1 MTRLVT
7 FAVLATLVAFL
18 ISTAE
23 AAFSR
28 MSRTRAAEL
37 LDEGR
42 PGAQALVK
50 VVGDTAA
57 YLSVLSFLRVI
68 AESTVAVMVTLAVVE
83 RVEGTWQPFLVAIAI
98 MALISFAV
106 VGVSPGTLGAQ
117 HSTPVALAA
126 APTTVWLR
134 RLLGP
139 FSRLLI
145 ALTNAVTPGKGFR
158 DGPFESES
166 ELRDL
171 VDVARDNALI
181 EAGEREM
188 IHSVF
193 ELGDTL
199 AREVMVPRTDM
210 VAIDDDRVCRQ
221 AMSLFLRSGF
231 SRIPV
236 LGKDVD
242 DVVGLLYLKDVV
254 RRVNADPEAG
264 SVPVAELMRPM
275 PFVPESKPVDDL
287 LREMQRDQTHFAVV
301 VDEYGGT
308 AGLVTIEDI
317 LEEIVGEITDEY
329 DRETTEVEDLG
340 DGRMRVAATM
350 HVDDLA
356 ELFDVDLDD
365 DEVDTV
371 GGLIG
376 KVAGRVPIQGST
388 CEVAGLRLTAERMS
402 GRRHRIATVVVERV
416 ERRAAPVQP
425 LARAT
430 GAGAGRMSDQ
440 DQQYVAGFACL
451 VGRPNAGKST
461 LTNALVGTKVAIT
474 SSKPQTTRHTIRG
487 IVSSE
492 HSQLVLV
499 DTPGLHK
506 PRTLLG
512 QRLNDLVRETL
523 LGVDVIGFCL
533 PADQRIG
540 PGDQFIAARARGDHE
555 RQAHPGRRP
564 RHEVRHGRPAAP
576 RRAPHRHRPARRLG
590 RHRAVLG
597 DAGGPGR
604 RRRVGPREP
613 PAALAGPALPRRRA
627 HRRARASS

>member
-1 MTRLVT
+1 MTRLV
-7 FAVLATLVAFL
+7 VLASVATLLAFL

-28 MSRTRAAEL
+28 MSRTRAQEL
-37 LDEGR
+37 LDENR
-42 PGAQALVK
+42 PGAKALVK

-83 RVEGTWQPFLVAIAI
+83 RVEGTVEPFLIAIAI

-117 HSTPVALAA
+117 HSTTVALAA
-126 APTTVWLR
+126 APATVWLR
-134 RLLGP
+134 RVLGP

-171 VDVARDNALI
+171 VDMARDHALI
-181 EAGEREM
+181 EAEEREM
-188 IHSVF
+188 LHSVF

-210 VAIDDDRVCRQ
+210 VSIDDDRTARA

-242 DVVGLLYLKDVV
+242 DVVGLLYLKDVM
-254 RRVNADPEAG
+254 RRLNADPDAG
-264 SVPVAELMRPM
+264 TLPVTELMRPM
-275 PFVPESKPVDDL
+275 VFVPESKPVDDL
-287 LREMQRDQTHFAVV
+287 LREMQLDHAHFAVV

-329 DRETTEVEDLG
+329 DREAPEVENLD
-340 DGRMRVAATM
+340 DGRVRVAATM

-356 ELFDVDLDD
+356 ELFEVALEEE
-365 DEVDTV
+365 EVDTV
-371 GGLIG
+371 GGLIA
-376 KVAGRVPIQGST
+376 KELGRVPILGST

-402 GRRHRIATVVVERV
+402 GRRHRIATVIVERV
-416 ERRAAPVQP
+416 E
-425 LARAT
+425 
-430 GAGAGRMSDQ
+430 
-440 DQQYVAGFACL
+440 
-451 VGRPNAGKST
+451 
-461 LTNALVGTKVAIT
+461 
-474 SSKPQTTRHTIRG
+474 
-487 IVSSE
+487 
-492 HSQLVLV
+492 
-499 DTPGLHK
+499 
-506 PRTLLG
+506 
-512 QRLNDLVRETL
+512 
-523 LGVDVIGFCL
+523 
-533 PADQRIG
+533 
-540 PGDQFIAARARGDHE
+540 
-555 RQAHPGRRP
+555 
-564 RHEVRHGRPAAP
+564 PAADAP
-576 RRAPHRHRPARRLG
+576 EMEERAG
-590 RHRAVLG
+590 
-597 DAGGPGR
+597 
-604 RRRVGPREP
+604 
-613 PAALAGPALPRRRA
+613 
-627 HRRARASS
+627 